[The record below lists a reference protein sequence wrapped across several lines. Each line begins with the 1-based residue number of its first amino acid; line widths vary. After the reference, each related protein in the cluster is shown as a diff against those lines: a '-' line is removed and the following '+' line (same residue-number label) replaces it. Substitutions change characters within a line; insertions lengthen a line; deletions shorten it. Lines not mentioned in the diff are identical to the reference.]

1 MNLSLHVAFEF
12 FVFPTGV
19 FSMRNL
25 LPARVTNITVRP
37 GLVKGV
43 KLAQKDVLLFSE
55 ASILKLM
62 AHSALSEPFLMHK
75 EYQGV
80 NPLSPALTFF
90 SNMGTANAQK

>member
-19 FSMRNL
+19 FSMWNL

-43 KLAQKDVLLFSE
+43 KLA
-55 ASILKLM
+55 
-62 AHSALSEPFLMHK
+62 
-75 EYQGV
+75 
-80 NPLSPALTFF
+80 
-90 SNMGTANAQK
+90 